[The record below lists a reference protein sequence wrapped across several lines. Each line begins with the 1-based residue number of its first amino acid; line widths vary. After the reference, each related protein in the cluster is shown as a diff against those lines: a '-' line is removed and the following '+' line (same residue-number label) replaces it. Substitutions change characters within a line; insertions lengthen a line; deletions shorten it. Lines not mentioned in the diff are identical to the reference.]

1 MVAPVFREEDAMH
14 QQQQETN
21 RVCSKRT
28 MRLFIAFAAA
38 GIALICV
45 FYYQY

>member
-1 MVAPVFREEDAMH
+1 MP
-14 QQQQETN
+14 QQQETN
-21 RVCSKRT
+21 RVCSRRT
-28 MRLFIAFAAA
+28 LRLFIAFAAA

>member
-1 MVAPVFREEDAMH
+1 MVAPTYCEEVPVHH
-14 QQQQETN
+14 QQQESS

-28 MRLFIAFAAA
+28 LRLFIAFAAA

>member
-1 MVAPVFREEDAMH
+1 MSMSRTEDPPMQLAR
-14 QQQQETN
+14 QEKQ
-21 RVCSKRT
+21 RICSRTT

-45 FYYQY
+45 FYYDY

>member
-1 MVAPVFREEDAMH
+1 MVAPTYCEEDPVH
-14 QQQQETN
+14 QQQQSN

-28 MRLFIAFAAA
+28 LRLFIAFAAA